1 MRRRPDGPD
10 VPAWVFILGWIVCVV
25 LTGLAGAVLGMR
37 LDCFDCTEQ
46 RGRSEMEYREFP
58 RTLHRSD
65 GSTRRVVNEDEKT
78 EALADGWA
86 LSPFVDLT
94 GNRFDVNDAPGEVA
108 ADTADADGADV
119 VDLAPRRKKGPRR

>member
-1 MRRRPDGPD
+1 MRRVLGGI
-10 VPAWVFILGWIVCVV
+10 AWVV
-25 LTGLAGAVLGMR
+25 LAGLAGVALGMS
-37 LDCFDCTEQ
+37 LPCFDCTEQ
-46 RGRSEMEYREFP
+46 KGWSEMEYREYP

-65 GSTRRVVNEDEKT
+65 GTTRRVVNEDEKA